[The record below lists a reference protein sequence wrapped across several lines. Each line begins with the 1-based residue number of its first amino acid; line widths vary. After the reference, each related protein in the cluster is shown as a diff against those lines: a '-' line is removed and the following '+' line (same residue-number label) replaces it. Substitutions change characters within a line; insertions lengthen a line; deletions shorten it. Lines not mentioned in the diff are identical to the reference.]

1 MKALELLRSLSKKD
15 WHWFGKFLNSPIY
28 NQNELVL
35 QLFNFFKS
43 KKELSENSKLS
54 KNISAVLF
62 PEAPFEAAKVH
73 HVGNYLSRNIEEYM
87 AWDEWWQDEPVRQ
100 RYLLQAYRKRNLDKY
115 FFDQLQQLRQG
126 ATEQPLR
133 HAAHYRGLYRLALE
147 EYQHS
152 MQIGRSTAEQLQPL
166 SDWHDLAFIAEKLKN
181 ACGIVS
187 RQRVMRTELETG
199 LLTPVLD
206 YVRAH
211 AQLLEHPAIAIYF
224 HGYLALTEPDQ
235 EHHFFALK
243 NQLDKAV
250 TQFPL
255 EELRDVYLLAINFC
269 IHRINLR
276 EEIYLSEV
284 FELYKNGLNTGV
296 FLDHG
301 QISRFTYT
309 NIALA
314 GLRLKSYA
322 WVYDFL
328 FQYREKLPEAQR
340 QGVFSFNLARYYCER
355 GDFVQAMPLL
365 QEMDFDDI
373 LHNLTA
379 KAMLAKMYYETE
391 ELTALDSLLASLTAY
406 LRRKRQVSE
415 QQRSAY
421 KNFIRFTRR
430 LGNLPKRDRKKRRML
445 LQEIQETALVAEKD
459 WLLRMA
465 GTGV

>member
-15 WHWFGKFLNSPIY
+15 WHWLGKLLNSPIY
-28 NQNELVL
+28 NQNESLIR
-35 QLFNFFKS
+35 LFNYFRS
-43 KKELSENSKLS
+43 KKELSKKDNTS

-62 PEAPFEAAKVH
+62 PEAAFDAAKVH
-73 HVGNYLSRNIEEYM
+73 HAGNYLSRNIEAYF
-87 AWDEWWQDEPVRQ
+87 AWDEWWQDEEVRQ
-100 RYLLQAYRKRNLDKY
+100 RYLLQAYRKRNLDSY
-115 FFDQLQQLRQG
+115 FLDLIQRLREDAG
-126 ATEQPLR
+126 EQPLR
-133 HAAHYRGLYRLALE
+133 HAEHYRSLYRLALE
-147 EYQHS
+147 EYQYS

-187 RQRVMRTELETG
+187 RQRVLRTDLEMG

-206 YVRAH
+206 YVRANP
-211 AQLLEHPAIAIYF
+211 ALLEHPSIAVYF

-243 NQLDKAV
+243 NQLGKAV
-250 TQFPL
+250 TQFPID
-255 EELRDVYLLAINFC
+255 ELRDVYLLAINFC

-284 FELYKNGLNTGV
+284 FDLYKNGLNSGV
-296 FLDHG
+296 FLDYG

-314 GLRLKSYA
+314 GLRLKAYA

-328 FQYREKLPEAQR
+328 FQYREKLPETQR
-340 QGVFSFNLARYYCER
+340 QGVFSFNLARYFCER

-365 QEMDFDDI
+365 QEMDFDDV

-415 QQRSAY
+415 QQRNAY

-430 LGNLPKRDRKKRRML
+430 LSAAPKRDRKKRKAL
-445 LQEIQETALVAEKD
+445 LGEIQDTALVAEKD

-465 GTGV
+465 GEG